1 MGFLAAIKKC
11 LRKYAGFSGRASRP
25 EYWNFVLFIMLGLF
39 VLGVVD
45 TALFGGEVTV
55 RADGVTVQ
63 SNGPLGGLFGLLTAL
78 PLFTAGWRRMHD
90 SGRSGVYL
98 LYPLIVMLGITTFLG
113 FLAGFGPFSPGTFQ
127 EAAAGVGMV
136 VLICALL
143 VLAVSPLIVV
153 WWLARPSEAGDNL
166 YGPPPVAQNTVK

>member
-45 TALFGGEVTV
+45 TALFGGQVTV

-63 SNGPLGGLFGLLTAL
+63 SNGPLGGAFRDAY
-78 PLFTAGWRRMHD
+78 R
-90 SGRSGVYL
+90 
-98 LYPLIVMLGITTFLG
+98 
-113 FLAGFGPFSPGTFQ
+113 
-127 EAAAGVGMV
+127 AAAFCRRV
-136 VLICALL
+136 A
-143 VLAVSPLIVV
+143 AD
-153 WWLARPSEAGDNL
+153 ARFGA
-166 YGPPPVAQNTVK
+166 

>member
-1 MGFLAAIKKC
+1 M
-11 LRKYAGFSGRASRP
+11 
-25 EYWNFVLFIMLGLF
+25 
-39 VLGVVD
+39 
-45 TALFGGEVTV
+45 
-55 RADGVTVQ
+55 
-63 SNGPLGGLFGLLTAL
+63 LTAL
-78 PLFTAGWRRMHD
+78 PLFAAGWRRMHD

-166 YGPPPVAQNTVK
+166 YGPPPAAQNTVK